1 MIFAFL
7 YKITLG
13 EQNEFIYYWNYI
25 LIIQKILIEH
35 NIYVVVHTKKQLVL
49 IQKQSQFLFA

>member
-13 EQNEFIYYWNYI
+13 KQNEFIYYWNYI